1 VVQGGCLELFHSK
14 AKYDFCGAGKPF
26 DECRVVVLPVPY
38 DATTSYGGGAR
49 DGPHAIISASRQLE
63 LYDEELGCE
72 PAAKGFYTLDELEP
86 STDGPKQTIERVEE
100 AVEAILEAKRFPV
113 MLGGE
118 HSLTLG
124 AVEAARKKHPEMGV
138 LQFDAHADLRDEFEG
153 SKYNHAC
160 VMRRVS
166 EKGIA
171 CAQVGV
177 RSVIQEEIDY
187 AAKKGNRIFY
197 AIEKAKWKAE
207 KIAASLPREVYV
219 TFDLDALDSSL
230 MPATGTPQPGGL
242 SWSEATFLLRE
253 VMARKKIIGLDVME
267 LAPIPGMRAPDF
279 VAAKLAYKMIGY
291 ALCTQKNNNFK

>member
-1 VVQGGCLELFHSK
+1 
-14 AKYDFCGAGKPF
+14 
-26 DECRVVVLPVPY
+26 
-38 DATTSYGGGAR
+38 
-49 DGPHAIISASRQLE
+49 
-63 LYDEELGCE
+63 
-72 PAAKGFYTLDELEP
+72 
-86 STDGPKQTIERVEE
+86 
-100 AVEAILEAKRFPV
+100 
-113 MLGGE
+113 
-118 HSLTLG
+118 
-124 AVEAARKKHPEMGV
+124 
-138 LQFDAHADLRDEFEG
+138 
-153 SKYNHAC
+153 
-160 VMRRVS
+160 
-166 EKGIA
+166 
-171 CAQVGV
+171 
-177 RSVIQEEIDY
+177 
-187 AAKKGNRIFY
+187 NRIFY